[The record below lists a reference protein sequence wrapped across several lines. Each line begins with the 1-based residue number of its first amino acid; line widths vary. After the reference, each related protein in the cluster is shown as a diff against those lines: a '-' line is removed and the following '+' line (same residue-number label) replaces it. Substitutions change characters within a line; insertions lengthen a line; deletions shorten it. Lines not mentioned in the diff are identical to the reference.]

1 MQSDFVDQELK
12 QRLALLQ
19 KELREPADFFAQ
31 KNIYNTIVFF
41 GSARIKP
48 PAETQSVMDRLHHDF
63 QGLVMKDRAE
73 WDELDHASHE
83 HYMSR
88 FYLAAE
94 SLADRL
100 AQWSRKTF
108 PADEQ
113 HIVTTGGGPGIMEAA
128 NKGASQ
134 AGEPTIG
141 INIQIPTEQKPNPY
155 ITPGLSLHFDTFPM
169 RKFWLMYFARALVIF
184 PGGIGTLDEFFEI
197 YTLMK
202 TRKAKRYIP
211 IVLYGSE
218 YWKELINFE
227 TLVRFNTLDRDSLD
241 FFRYC
246 DEVDE
251 AFSFIT
257 QEILRDRQSER
268 NGHNVS

>member
-1 MQSDFVDQELK
+1 MPATIDKNLQKHLDQ
-12 QRLALLQ
+12 LQ
-19 KELREPADFFAQ
+19 KELREPAELFA
-31 KNIYNTIVFF
+31 KNGIHNTIVFF

-48 PAETQSVMDRLHHDF
+48 QDSTQSEMDRLHRDF
-63 QGLVMKDRAE
+63 KGVMMKDQEE
-73 WDELDHASHE
+73 WDELDRASHA

-88 FYLAAE
+88 FYEAAE
-94 SLADRL
+94 SLSGKL
-100 AQWSRKTF
+100 AHWSRTHF
-108 PADEQ
+108 STRDQ
-113 HIVTTGGGPGIMEAA
+113 HFITTGGGPGIMEAA

-141 INIQIPTEQKPNPY
+141 INIRIPTEQHPNPY
-155 ITPGLSLHFDTFPM
+155 ITPGLSLHFETFPM

-202 TRKAKRYIP
+202 TRKATRYIP
-211 IVLYGSE
+211 IVLFGSE

-227 TLVRFNTLDRDSLD
+227 TLVRFNTLDRSSLD

-257 QEILRDRQSER
+257 DEIMRDRER
-268 NGHNVS
+268 SGS

>member
-1 MQSDFVDQELK
+1 MTPASIEQELRE
-12 QRLALLQ
+12 QIAQLQ
-19 KELREPADFFAQ
+19 KELRDPADYLAR
-31 KNIYNTIVFF
+31 KGVRNTIVFF

-48 PAETQSVMDRLHHDF
+48 PAETQAVMDRLHCEF
-63 QGLVMKDRAE
+63 RGMVMKDREE
-73 WDELDHASHE
+73 WDELDRASHE

-88 FYLAAE
+88 FYAGAE
-94 SLADRL
+94 SLAGEL
-100 AQWSRKTF
+100 AHWSRATF
-108 PADEQ
+108 ASDEQ
-113 HIVTTGGGPGIMEAA
+113 HLVTTGGGPGIMEAA

-134 AGEPTIG
+134 AGQPTIG
-141 INIQIPTEQKPNPY
+141 INIEIPTEQRPNPY
-155 ITPGLSLHFDTFPM
+155 ITPGLSLHFETFPM

-211 IVLYGSE
+211 IVLFGRE
-218 YWKELINFE
+218 YWQELINFE
-227 TLVRFNTLDRDSLD
+227 TMVRFGTLDRGSLD

-251 AFSFIT
+251 AYDFIT
-257 QEILRDRQSER
+257 RAILRDHER
-268 NGHNVS
+268 NGS